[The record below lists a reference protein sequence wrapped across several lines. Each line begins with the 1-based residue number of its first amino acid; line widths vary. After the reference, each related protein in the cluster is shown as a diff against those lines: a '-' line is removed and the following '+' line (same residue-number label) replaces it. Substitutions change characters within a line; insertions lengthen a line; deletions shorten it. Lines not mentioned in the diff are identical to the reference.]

1 MKKKLCLHFV
11 RLLPLALVFAGAL
24 VPGFAA
30 GKTRTARPSPAK
42 QPGHKCRGRM
52 MTRERI
58 AATRGLSIKEFN
70 RILSA
75 RLLTPEEVCTV
86 STAVLN
92 RAKEKAMAPWPDRPD
107 EALLYRLLDLRDER
121 GEIPNDGYERARRHK
136 QRMKDEQRGQG
147 QRKKMAGLLVNVEET
162 SPEGIQPLAAGIEP
176 SQWTWIG
183 PGNIGGRI
191 RAILIHPTMP
201 SRMWAGSV
209 AGGIW
214 TTANGGTSWSPV
226 NDFMANLS
234 VNTMIIHPFDTNV
247 LYAGTGEGFFNA
259 DAIRGAGVFKSTDG
273 GVTWEQLASTA
284 NSGFYFVNRLAISP
298 NGGTLLAATN
308 SGIFR
313 SVDAGGSWTQ
323 ITTTRTLDTD
333 FHPTDNMQAVAG
345 LANGAALYSV
355 NGGVSWSATSSF
367 GGARVEIAYARSAP
381 NTVYASVENASGELW
396 RSANAGQTYTRV
408 NTGTNYLGGQG
419 WYDNALWV
427 DPTNSQIV
435 IVGGID
441 LWRSTNGGSTL
452 TRISQWQS
460 APSSAH
466 ADHHAMA
473 AHPSFDGVNNRT
485 VFFVND
491 GGVYRAS
498 NVHTVSPTSGW
509 QELNNNLGI
518 TQFYGAAGNAT
529 TGTIVGG
536 TQDNG
541 TLRFRT
547 STGTEG
553 WTTMFGGD
561 GGWSAA
567 DPTNSNYFYGEY
579 VYLRIH
585 RSTNAGASSSNIYN
599 GITDAANSCANFIA
613 PFILDPN
620 NANTLLG
627 GGCSLWRSV
636 NVKATT
642 PSWSAIKAPI
652 TGNSRISAV
661 AVAKG
666 NSNIVWVGHN
676 NGDVYTTDNG
686 VSSPPSWILVGA
698 VLPDRKVT
706 RITIDPVNPDI
717 VYAAFGGFSPDNVWR
732 TDDGGA
738 TWADITGVGSD
749 GLPDAPVRSLV
760 IHPQNS
766 DWLYAGTEVG
776 IFASEDGGQTWGVP
790 HDGPANVSVDE
801 LFWMGTTLVAAT
813 HGRGLFSVPV
823 AGGGGGPVTVFYD
836 GAESAS
842 TTLVASNTTSTTVW
856 TRNQTSV
863 YQGAWRWRAGGST
876 GGNYGNSGDARLTTP
891 TLNLSNAS
899 TATLSYA
906 FKHSTE
912 SGLDFFQVQISTDG
926 GSIWTNLV
934 NVSGLSANW
943 NGWAPLQNIN
953 LNAYAGQTNVQIRF
967 RLVTNGSTAD
977 WGATVDEVSVVKQ

>member
-1 MKKKLCLHFV
+1 MKRKLYLHFM
-11 RLLPLALVFAGAL
+11 RMLPFAVVFAFIL
-24 VPGFAA
+24 DPGSAA
-30 GKTRTARPSPAK
+30 GKTLRPSPAK
-42 QPGHKCRGRM
+42 LVGHKCRGRM
-52 MTRERI
+52 MTREQI
-58 AATRGLSIKEFN
+58 AATRRLSVKDFN
-70 RILSA
+70 QILSA
-75 RLLTPEEVCTV
+75 GLLTPEEVCTV
-86 STAVLN
+86 SAAVLN
-92 RAKEKAMAPWPDRPD
+92 RAKEKAKGPRPDRPD

-121 GEIPNDGYERARRHK
+121 GEIPDDGYERARRHK
-136 QRMKDEQRGQG
+136 QQMKDELRGQG
-147 QRKKMAGLLVNVEET
+147 QKKKMAGLVVNAEQT
-162 SPEGIQPLAAGIEP
+162 TTEGIQPLTAGIEP

-191 RAILIHPTMP
+191 RAILIHPITP
-201 SRMWAGSV
+201 NRMWVGSV
-209 AGGIW
+209 SGGIW

-226 NDFMANLS
+226 NDFMASLS
-234 VNTMIIHPFDTNV
+234 VTTMVMSPSDTNV
-247 LYAGTGEGFFNA
+247 LYAGTGEGFFNS
-259 DAIRGAGVFKSTDG
+259 DAVRGAGVFKSVDG
-273 GVTWEQLASTA
+273 GVTWAQLASTA
-284 NSGFYFVNRLAISP
+284 NSSFYIVNRLAISP

-313 SVDAGGSWTQ
+313 SVDAGASWIQ
-323 ITTTRTLDTD
+323 ITATRTLDID
-333 FHPTDNMQAVAG
+333 FHPTDNLQAIAG
-345 LANGAALYSV
+345 LDNGTASYSV
-355 NGGVSWSATSSF
+355 NGGVSWTATASF
-367 GGARVEIAYARSAP
+367 GGARVEVAYARSAP
-381 NTVYASVENASGELW
+381 NTVYASVNNASGELW
-396 RSANAGQTYTRV
+396 RSADAGHTFTRV
-408 NTGTNYLGGQG
+408 STGVNYLGSQG

-441 LWRSTNGGSTL
+441 LWRSTNGGTTL
-452 TRISQWQS
+452 TKISQWQS
-460 APSSAH
+460 APNSAH

-473 AHPSFDGVNNRT
+473 AHPGFDGVSNRT

-498 NVHTVSPTSGW
+498 NVHTVTPTSGW
-509 QELNNNLGI
+509 QELNNNLGV
-518 TQFYGAAGNAT
+518 TQFYGVAGSVA

-541 TLRFRT
+541 SLRYQT
-547 STGTEG
+547 STGAEG

-585 RSTNAGASSSNIYN
+585 RSTNGGASSSYIYS
-599 GITDAANSCANFIA
+599 GISDAANSCANFIA

-620 NANTLLG
+620 NANTMLG
-627 GGCSLWRSV
+627 GGCSLWRSA

-642 PSWSAIKAPI
+642 PSWTAIKAPI

-686 VSSPPSWILVGA
+686 AASSPSWTLVGA

-717 VYAAFGGFSPDNVWR
+717 VYVTFGGFSPDNVWR

-738 TWADITGVGSD
+738 TWADITGVGST

-766 DWLYAGTEVG
+766 NWLYAGAEVG
-776 IFASEDGGQTWGVP
+776 VFASEDGGQTWGLP

-801 LFWMGTTLVAAT
+801 LFWMGATLVAAT
-813 HGRGLFSVPV
+813 HGRGLFSAPV

-842 TTLVASNTTSTTVW
+842 TTFVASNTASTTVW

-863 YQGAWRWRAGGST
+863 YQGAWRWRAGSST

-899 TATLSYA
+899 TVTLSYA

-926 GSIWTNLV
+926 GANWANLV
-934 NVSGLSANW
+934 NVSGQSANW

-953 LNAYAGQTNVQIRF
+953 LNAYAGQTNVRIRF
-967 RLVTNGSTAD
+967 RLVTNGSVTD
-977 WGATVDEVSVVKQ
+977 WGAAVDEVSVVKQ

>member
-1 MKKKLCLHFV
+1 MKGKLHLLFVCLAPFAV
-11 RLLPLALVFAGAL
+11 IFALI
-24 VPGFAA
+24 PGPIAA
-30 GKTRTARPSPAK
+30 GKTRTARRPPIK
-42 QPGHKCRGRM
+42 QVGHKCRGRM
-52 MTRERI
+52 MTREQI
-58 AATRGLSIKEFN
+58 AATRGLSVKEFN
-70 RILSA
+70 QILSA
-75 RLLTPEEVCTV
+75 GLLTPEEVCTV
-86 STAVLN
+86 SARVLN
-92 RAKEKAMAPWPDRPD
+92 RAKEKAKAPRPDRPD

-121 GEIPNDGYERARRHK
+121 GNIPDDGYERARRHN

-147 QRKKMAGLLVNVEET
+147 QGKKMAGLVVNAEQT

-191 RAILIHPTMP
+191 RAILIHPTTP
-201 SRMWAGSV
+201 SRMWVGGVS
-209 AGGIW
+209 GGIW
-214 TTANGGTSWSPV
+214 TTVNGGTSWSPV
-226 NDFMANLS
+226 NDFMANLAVTS
-234 VNTMIIHPFDTNV
+234 LIISPANTNV
-247 LYAGTGEGFFNA
+247 LYAGTGEGFNNS
-259 DAIRGAGVFKSTDG
+259 DGIRGAGIFKSADG
-273 GVTWEQLASTA
+273 GVTWAQLASTA
-284 NSGFYFVNRLAISP
+284 NSNFYFVNRLAISP
-298 NGGTLLAATN
+298 NGGTLLAATG

-313 SVDAGGSWTQ
+313 SGDEGGSWTQ
-323 ITTTRTLDTD
+323 MTTTRTLDID
-333 FHPTDNMQAVAG
+333 FHPTDNAQAIAG
-345 LANGAALYSV
+345 LANGTGMYSV
-355 NGGVSWSATSSF
+355 NGGVSWTATSSF
-367 GGARVEIAYARSAP
+367 GGGRVEVAYARNAP

-396 RSANAGQTYTRV
+396 RSADAGHTFKRV
-408 NTGTNYLGGQG
+408 STGVNYLGSQG

-452 TRISQWQS
+452 TKISQWQS
-460 APSSAH
+460 APNSAH
-466 ADHHAMA
+466 ADNHGMA
-473 AHPSFDGVNNRT
+473 PHPGFDGVSNRT

-498 NVHTVSPTSGW
+498 NVYTVTPTSGW

-518 TQFYGAAGNAT
+518 TQFYGASGNVS

-541 TLRFRT
+541 TLRYQT

-561 GGWSAA
+561 GGWSAS

-585 RSTNAGASSSNIYN
+585 RSTNGGASSSNIYN

-620 NANTLLG
+620 NPNTMLG
-627 GGCSLWRSV
+627 GACSLWRST

-642 PSWSAIKAPI
+642 PTWSAIKAPI
-652 TGNSRISAV
+652 SGNSRISAV

-686 VSSPPSWILVGA
+686 TASSPTWFLVGA
-698 VLPDRKVT
+698 VLPNRKVT
-706 RITIDPVNPDI
+706 RIAIDPNNPDI
-717 VYAAFGGFSPDNVWR
+717 VYATFGGFSPDNVWR

-738 TWADITGVGSD
+738 TWADITGVGST

-766 DWLYAGTEVG
+766 DWLYVGTEVG
-776 IFASEDGGQTWGVP
+776 VFASEDGGQTWGLP

-823 AGGGGGPVTVFYD
+823 AGGGPVTVFYE

-842 TTLVASNTTSTTVW
+842 TTFVASSSTSTTVW

-863 YQGAWRWRAGGST
+863 YQGAWRWRAGSST
-876 GGNYGNSGDARLTTP
+876 GGNYGNGGDARLTTP

-899 TATLSYA
+899 TVTLSYA

-912 SGLDFFQVQISTDG
+912 SGLDSFQVQISTDG
-926 GSIWTNLV
+926 GANWTNLL
-934 NVSGLSANW
+934 NASGQSANW

-953 LNAYAGQTNVQIRF
+953 LNAYAGQTNVRIRF
-967 RLVTNGSTAD
+967 RLVTNGSVTD
-977 WGATVDEVSVVKQ
+977 WGAAIDEVSVVKQ